1 MSHIDTY
8 QSGSD
13 MTPGDGQPG
22 KIRNV
27 RLKVI
32 RGRASKQEVSLRL
45 PAVIGRGRNATVL
58 VKHATVS
65 RHHCELFER
74 DGRLFVHDMNSLN
87 GSYVGPF
94 RVDEIALKPGD
105 RLSVGPL
112 TFRVAYEVVEAPG
125 EAGDA
130 TGEETIAF
138 LPNQAAEDGKAPP
151 ADLLSFEP
159 DEEIDFQP
167 FTAAEKEEDD
177 LPLPLDDEIDFMSDL
192 DLSEPGDDDADGDR
206 KG

>member
-32 RGRASKQEVSLRL
+32 RGRASKQEVALKL

-87 GSYVGPF
+87 GTYVGPF

-112 TFRVAYEVVEAPG
+112 TFRVAYDVVETSSPP
-125 EAGDA
+125 
-130 TGEETIAF
+130 TNSSGEETIAF
-138 LPNQAAEDGKAPP
+138 LPSIATEDEKSPSVDQP
-151 ADLLSFEP
+151 SFEP
-159 DEEIDFQP
+159 DQEIDFQP
-167 FTAAEKEEDD
+167 FAADETADDD
-177 LPLPLDDEIDFMSDL
+177 LPLPPDDELDFMSDL
-192 DLSEPGDDDADGDR
+192 DLSDDDE
-206 KG
+206 KK